1 MTLDR
6 RSFLKAGVLALA
18 PLAPL
23 ASRAVAFG
31 ARPASASASASTP
44 LFSFGVVADV
54 QYADKNTAGARHY
67 RDSLAKLKSCLGFWN
82 AASLDFVI
90 QLGDLVDTG
99 GLPTLDKTYAAYA
112 RARAKAYSVLGNH
125 DFVAP
130 RDQVIRALRMPSAYY
145 SFRSHGWRFIVLDG
159 MNVSIDGGWSK
170 NDPHFLEGQKINTA
184 LEQAGSPIAGE
195 WNGAVGGE
203 QRRWLAGELA
213 EATAK
218 REKVVVFCHIP
229 TLPGSCRPD
238 LLLWDHDEVVK
249 LLDSCPTLVSYMCG
263 HDHHG
268 GYGARNGVHYMTFP
282 GMVEHAAKDSS
293 FIVDVHA
300 DRLTVRMMSGWE
312 RRLAFPARA
321 LQAAGVARP
330 TGGHRA

>member
-1 MTLDR
+1 MAIDR
-6 RSFLKAGVLALA
+6 RSFLKAGLLA
-18 PLAPL
+18 LAPL
-23 ASRAVAFG
+23 ASRAAAFA
-31 ARPASASASASTP
+31 ARPSRQASAP
-44 LFSFGVVADV
+44 LFSFGVAADI

-67 RDSLAKLKSCLGFWN
+67 RDSLAKLDDCLGFWN
-82 AASLDFVI
+82 AAPLDFVI

-112 RARAKAYSVLGNH
+112 KARAKAYSVLGNH

-130 RDQVIRALRMPSAYY
+130 RAQVLGALRMPSAYY
-145 SFRSHGWRFIVLDG
+145 SFRRRGWRFVVLDG
-159 MNVSIDGGWSK
+159 MNVSIDGGWAED
-170 NDPHFLEGQKINTA
+170 DPHFLEGQRINAA
-184 LEQAGSPIAGE
+184 LEKSGSPIAGE

-213 EATAK
+213 EATAR
-218 REKVVVFCHIP
+218 REKVVVFCHLP

-238 LLLWDHDEVVK
+238 LLLWDHDEVLK
-249 LLDSCPTLVSYMCG
+249 LLDTCPTLVSYMCG
-263 HDHHG
+263 HDHWG
-268 GYGARNGVHYMTFP
+268 GYGERNGVHYMTYP

-312 RRLAFPARA
+312 RRLAFPAKA
-321 LQAAGVARP
+321 LRTAGT
-330 TGGHRA
+330 TGLAERRYA